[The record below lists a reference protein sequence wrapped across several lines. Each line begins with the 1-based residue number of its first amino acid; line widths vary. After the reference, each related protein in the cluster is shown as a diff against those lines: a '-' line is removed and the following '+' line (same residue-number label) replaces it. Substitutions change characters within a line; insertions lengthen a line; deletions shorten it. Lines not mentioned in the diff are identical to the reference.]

1 MRLSLSANISKWRK
15 EKGMT
20 QEQLAEVLGV
30 TFASVSKWERGVAT
44 PELNLIAE
52 MADFFGVSL
61 DALIGFK
68 VQHNGAGELERRIFE
83 RQNEKKYDEAM
94 ELAEKSLR
102 RYPNDFRIV
111 YRSGELYAVAG
122 IERKDPSLIHRC
134 IALLEHSISLLSQN
148 TDAKISE
155 ASIQYEIAQ
164 CDLAL
169 GETEKALEILK
180 KYNVSGVYNALI
192 ALTCTGEPDFDLKA
206 AEPYMNSAFG
216 DMLSASISTMMA
228 YANYYFKIQDYRM
241 SREALLWLG
250 HSLESLKL
258 EPNTAAYV
266 DKIIAPC
273 YGECANLSFL
283 LGEEEKAEIYLRRAY
298 AIAKSFDA
306 APVCNG
312 ANMKF
317 QVGDDEKAVTY
328 DDLGESVIDLVEE
341 QLTKEDHKEIL
352 YQIWKKMIGE
362 KHGNL

>member
-52 MADFFGVSL
+52 MADFFGVFL

-83 RQNEKKYDEAM
+83 RQNEKKY
-94 ELAEKSLR
+94 
-102 RYPNDFRIV
+102 
-111 YRSGELYAVAG
+111 
-122 IERKDPSLIHRC
+122 
-134 IALLEHSISLLSQN
+134 
-148 TDAKISE
+148 
-155 ASIQYEIAQ
+155 
-164 CDLAL
+164 
-169 GETEKALEILK
+169 
-180 KYNVSGVYNALI
+180 
-192 ALTCTGEPDFDLKA
+192 
-206 AEPYMNSAFG
+206 
-216 DMLSASISTMMA
+216 
-228 YANYYFKIQDYRM
+228 
-241 SREALLWLG
+241 
-250 HSLESLKL
+250 
-258 EPNTAAYV
+258 V
-266 DKIIAPC
+266 DKITAPC